1 MEIEWF
7 WTFKTLERERERER
21 KKKTPY
27 RLLTSTYRQSFA
39 KHLNTIKGENEM
51 MKSIII

>member
-7 WTFKTLERERERER
+7 WTFKTLERERER
-21 KKKTPY
+21 KKKTSY